1 MVFRDIPNTFALE
14 GTRPILLVS
23 ESGSCGPDRLDWTR
37 ALRRPAHVMGREE
50 RTQAIN
56 LSSGQSA
63 LQNLLVAFRQC
74 PPIVQESRVN
84 LKADD

>member
-14 GTRPILLVS
+14 GTWPILLVS

-37 ALRRPAHVMGREE
+37 ALRPPAHVVGREE

-63 LQNLLVAFRQC
+63 LQNLRSTQTMS
-74 PPIVQESRVN
+74 PIVQESRVN
-84 LKADD
+84 LRADD

>member
-37 ALRRPAHVMGREE
+37 ALRPPAHVVGREE
-50 RTQAIN
+50 RTQTIN

-63 LQNLLVAFRQC
+63 LQNLRSTQTMSANC
-74 PPIVQESRVN
+74 SGIESEFEGG
-84 LKADD
+84 